1 MNVTLPEK
9 TAIKKKV
16 LIIYISIVVFCLIS
30 IIVAFYVQ
38 FYARIDLGILIGK
51 EPQQYGKKTEE
62 ELQELKDKFDKI
74 FDNSIKNVSNQNNEK
89 RKNNERSLIYTEIEE
104 KENKINSYDIDV
116 NIPQINVDN
125 KIVKKY
131 NKEIIDVFK
140 SKLDNVLKSENK
152 NIIYTVEYT
161 ANIEYDILSLMIKS
175 NLKEGAS
182 AQRIIIQTYNYD
194 LRNNKEIS
202 LEEVLKIKNINVEE
216 TQIQIKKEIE
226 DEQKR
231 VEDLKKLGYNIY
243 GRDPNSEMY
252 NLKNSKQFYLS
263 DNAIYIIY
271 PYGNDTF
278 TSEMD
283 MIIL

>member
-16 LIIYISIVVFCLIS
+16 LIIYISIVIFCLIS

-38 FYARIDLGILIGK
+38 FYARIDLGFLIGK

-62 ELQELKDKFDKI
+62 EVQELKIDFDKI
-74 FDNSIKNVSNQNNEK
+74 FNNSVKNVSEQNNEK
-89 RKNNERSLIYTEIEE
+89 RKDKEKSLIYTEVEK
-104 KENKINSYDIDV
+104 KENKVNAYDIDV
-116 NIPQINVDN
+116 NIPQINIGN
-125 KIVKKY
+125 KIIDEY
-131 NKEIIDVFK
+131 NKEILDIFK
-140 SKLDNVLKSENK
+140 SKADSVQNSENK

-161 ANIEYDILSLMIKS
+161 ANIEYDILSLIIKS

-202 LEEVLKIKNINVEE
+202 LEEVLKIKNINVKE
-216 TQIQIKKEIE
+216 TENQIKNEIE
-226 DEQKR
+226 IEQKK

-243 GRDPNSEMY
+243 SRDSNSDMY
-252 NLKNSKQFYLS
+252 NIKNSKQFYLS
-263 DNAIYIIY
+263 ENAIYIIY

-283 MIIL
+283 MIII

>member
-38 FYARIDLGILIGK
+38 FYARVDLGILIGK
-51 EPQQYGKKTEE
+51 EPQRYGRKTEDE
-62 ELQELKDKFDKI
+62 VQDLKNNFDKI

-89 RKNNERSLIYTEIEE
+89 RKNNEKSLVYTEIEE

-116 NIPQINVDN
+116 NIPQINMDN
-125 KIVKKY
+125 KIIKKY

-140 SKLDNVLKSENK
+140 SKLDNVQKSENK

-161 ANIEYDILSLMIKS
+161 ANIEYDILSLLIKS

-194 LRNNKEIS
+194 LRNNKEIN

-226 DEQKR
+226 VEQKK

-243 GRDPNSEMY
+243 SRDSNSEMY

>member
-16 LIIYISIVVFCLIS
+16 LIIYISIVVFCFIS

-38 FYARIDLGILIGK
+38 FYARVDLGVLIGK

-62 ELQELKDKFDKI
+62 EVQELKIDFDKI
-74 FDNSIKNVSNQNNEK
+74 FNNSVKNVSEQNNEK
-89 RKNNERSLIYTEIEE
+89 RKDKEKLLIYTEVEK
-104 KENKINSYDIDV
+104 KENKVNAYDIDV
-116 NIPQINVDN
+116 NIPQINIGN
-125 KIVKKY
+125 KIIDEY
-131 NKEIIDVFK
+131 NKEILDIFK
-140 SKLDNVLKSENK
+140 SKADSVQNSENK

-161 ANIEYDILSLMIKS
+161 ANIEYDILSLIIKS

-182 AQRIIIQTYNYD
+182 AQRTIIQTYNYD

-202 LEEVLKIKNINVEE
+202 LEEVLKIKNINVKE
-216 TQIQIKKEIE
+216 TENQIKNEIE
-226 DEQKR
+226 IEQKK

-243 GRDPNSEMY
+243 SRDSNSDMY
-252 NLKNSKQFYLS
+252 NIKNSKQFYLS
-263 DNAIYIIY
+263 ENAIYIIY

-283 MIIL
+283 MVII

>member
-9 TAIKKKV
+9 ETIKKKV
-16 LIIYISIVVFCLIS
+16 LIVYISIVIFCLIS

-38 FYARIDLGILIGK
+38 FYARVDLGILIGK

-62 ELQELKDKFDKI
+62 EVQKLKTDFDKI
-74 FDNSIKNVSNQNNEK
+74 FNNSIKNVSEQNNEK
-89 RKNNERSLIYTEIEE
+89 RKDKEKSLIYTEVEK
-104 KENKINSYDIDV
+104 KENKINAYDIDV
-116 NIPQINVDN
+116 NIPQINIDN
-125 KIVKKY
+125 KIIDEY
-131 NKEIIDVFK
+131 NKEILDVFK
-140 SKLDNVLKSENK
+140 SKADSVQKSENN

-182 AQRIIIQTYNYD
+182 AQRIIVQTYNYD

-202 LEEVLKIKNINVEE
+202 LEEVLKIKNINVKE
-216 TQIQIKKEIE
+216 TQSQIKNEIE
-226 DEQKR
+226 IEQKK

-243 GRDPNSEMY
+243 SRDSNSDMY
-252 NLKNSKQFYLS
+252 KIENSNQFYLS
-263 DNAIYIIY
+263 ENAIYIMY

-283 MIIL
+283 MIII